1 MKKAIILGLATL
13 IAGVASAQEVKEN
26 KNHYFIGGEVTRYD
40 SPSFDSGFNIIG
52 VKGGYRHFFSDK
64 FSGNVFASIGRESIE
79 GVSVLGAG
87 VGIGY
92 DFQATTNV
100 KVRPN
105 LSYQYFKVSNGGG
118 KGHIT
123 QLGVEILPKG
133 NLSYEI
139 SYRNLS
145 QRNQSEKVTGLH
157 FGINYKF

>member
-1 MKKAIILGLATL
+1 MKKAIILGLLTATMG
-13 IAGVASAQEVKEN
+13 AVSAQEN
-26 KNHYFIGGEVTRYD
+26 KNHYFIGADITRYD

-52 VKGGYRHFFSDK
+52 AKAGYRHFFNDK
-64 FSGNVFASIGRESIE
+64 FSGNVFASLGRESIE
-79 GVSVLGAG
+79 GVSVMGAG

-92 DFQATTNV
+92 DFQATANV

-105 LSYQYFKVSNGGG
+105 LSYQYFKASNGGG
-118 KGHIT
+118 KGNIT
-123 QLGVEILPKG
+123 QIGLEILPKG

-139 SYRNLS
+139 SYRDLS